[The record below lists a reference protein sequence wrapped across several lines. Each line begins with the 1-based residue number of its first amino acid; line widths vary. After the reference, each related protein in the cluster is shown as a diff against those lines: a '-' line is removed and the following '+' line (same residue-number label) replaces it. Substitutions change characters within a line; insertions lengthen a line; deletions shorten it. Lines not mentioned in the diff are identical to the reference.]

1 MILRSCIALLLWAGI
16 GQASAQT
23 SSQTTAQATPPPACD
38 APEHRQFDFW
48 IGDWEVVG
56 GPGGDAIAG
65 RNTIKPVSS
74 GCALR
79 EHWVNTGGRDGHSL
93 NAYDR
98 GAEAWTQFW
107 IGSDGVI
114 LRLHGGLRADGA
126 MAMEGALPDGKGGM
140 QRQRIVWTPLADG
153 RVEQRWDTSDDD
165 GASWQTSFL
174 GLYRR
179 RTPGTTP

>member
-1 MILRSCIALLLWAGI
+1 MHLRTLAGLLLWAGLAP
-16 GQASAQT
+16 ASAQT
-23 SSQTTAQATPPPACD
+23 SSQPPPTCA

-48 IGDWEVVG
+48 IGDWDVYG
-56 GPGGDAIAG
+56 GPTGDALVG
-65 RNTIKPVSS
+65 RNTITPVAS

-79 EHWVNTGGRDGHSL
+79 EHWINARGVDGHSL

-98 GAEAWTQFW
+98 EAKAWTQFW

-114 LRLHGGLRADGA
+114 LRLQGGLRADGA
-126 MAMEGALPDGKGGM
+126 MAMEGTLPDGKGGL

-165 GASWQTSFL
+165 GARWQTSFI

-179 RTPGTTP
+179 RAQTDTP

>member
-1 MILRSCIALLLWAGI
+1 MILRTCAALLMWAGL
-16 GQASAQT
+16 GPAGAQT
-23 SSQTTAQATPPPACD
+23 PPTAAQPPPPPACD
-38 APEHRQFDFW
+38 APLHRQFDFW
-48 IGDWEVVG
+48 IGDWDVFG
-56 GPGGDAIAG
+56 GPGGTSIVG
-65 RNTIKPVSS
+65 RNTITPVAS

-79 EHWVNTGGRDGHSL
+79 EHWVNAGGRDGHSL

-98 GAEAWTQFW
+98 DAKAWTQFW

-126 MAMEGALPDGKGGM
+126 MAMEGVLPDGKGGM
-140 QRQRIVWTPLADG
+140 QRQRIVWTPLPDG

-165 GASWQTSFL
+165 GASWQTSFV

-179 RTPGTTP
+179 RTPDATP